1 MFQNS
6 LILGGE
12 VNKLKVIFLTL
23 ILSTCFMISGYADEV
38 TNLIK
43 EALTQYKNG
52 DYVEATNNL
61 EYASQLIRQKKQE
74 KLQLSL
80 PKPLDGWTG
89 EDETS
94 QAVGTAMLIGGTSA
108 KRNYY
113 KDSSII
119 SIGIIAD
126 SPFLQSI
133 MMLFNTPLIATAS
146 GGKLEIIKG
155 QKAIVTYKPIDK
167 QGEIKII
174 VVGRILITLSG
185 TNVSKEDIMA
195 YANEINY
202 KKITTF
208 Y

>member
-1 MFQNS
+1 M
-6 LILGGE
+6 
-12 VNKLKVIFLTL
+12 NKFKVIFLAL
-23 ILSTCFMISGYADEV
+23 ILSTCFTISGYADEV

-43 EALTQYKNG
+43 EALKQYKNG

-61 EYASQLIRQKKQE
+61 EYASQLIRQKKQD

-80 PKPLDGWTG
+80 PKPLDGWIG
-89 EDETS
+89 ENETS
-94 QAVGTAMLIGGTSA
+94 QAEGTAMLIGGTSV

-119 SIGIIAD
+119 TIGIIAD

-133 MMLFNTPLIATAS
+133 MTLFNISLIATAS

-167 QGEIKII
+167 QGEIKVI
-174 VVGRILITLSG
+174 VAGRILITLNG
-185 TNVSKEDIMA
+185 TNVSREDIIA
-195 YANEINY
+195 YANAVDY
-202 KKITTF
+202 KTIAT
-208 Y
+208 YY

>member
-1 MFQNS
+1 M
-6 LILGGE
+6 
-12 VNKLKVIFLTL
+12 NKLKVIFLTL
-23 ILSTCFMISGYADEV
+23 ILSTCFMFSGYADEV

-43 EALTQYKNG
+43 EALKQYKNG
-52 DYVEATNNL
+52 DYVEAANNL

-89 EDETS
+89 EDETP
-94 QAVGTAMLIGGTSA
+94 QAEGVSMLIGGTSV

-119 SIGIIAD
+119 TIGIIAD

-133 MMLFNTPLIATAS
+133 MTLFNIPLIATAS

-155 QKAIVTYKPIDK
+155 QKAIVTYKPVDK
-167 QGEIKII
+167 QGEIKI
-174 VVGRILITLSG
+174 VVAGRILITLNG
-185 TNVSKEDIMA
+185 TNVSKEDIIA
-195 YANEINY
+195 YAKAVDY
-202 KKITTF
+202 KKIAT
-208 Y
+208 YY

>member
-1 MFQNS
+1 M
-6 LILGGE
+6 
-12 VNKLKVIFLTL
+12 NKLKVIFLTL

-43 EALTQYKNG
+43 DALKQYKNG

-61 EYASQLIRQKKQE
+61 DYASQLIRQKKQD
-74 KLQLSL
+74 KLLLSL
-80 PKPLDGWTG
+80 PKPLDGWIG
-89 EDETS
+89 ENETQ
-94 QAVGTAMLIGGTSA
+94 QAEGAAMLIGGTSV

-119 SIGIIAD
+119 TIGIIAD

-133 MMLFNTPLIATAS
+133 MALFNVPLIATAS

-155 QKAIVTYKPIDK
+155 QKAIVTYKPKDK

-174 VVGRILITLSG
+174 LAGRILITLNG

-195 YANEINY
+195 YANTVDY
-202 KKITTF
+202 KKIAT
-208 Y
+208 YY

>member
-1 MFQNS
+1 MYKS
-6 LILGGE
+6 
-12 VNKLKVIFLTL
+12 KVIFLTL
-23 ILSTCFMISGYADEV
+23 ILTTSFFTSGYADEV
-38 TNLIK
+38 TDLIK
-43 EALTQYKNG
+43 KALKQYKNG

-61 EYASQLIRQKKQE
+61 DYASQLIRQKKQDQ
-74 KLQLSL
+74 LQSFL
-80 PKPLDGWTG
+80 PGPLDGWTG

-133 MMLFNTPLIATAS
+133 MMLFSTPLIATAS

-185 TNVSKEDIMA
+185 TNVSKEDIIA
-195 YANEINY
+195 YANKIDY

>member
-1 MFQNS
+1 MYKS
-6 LILGGE
+6 
-12 VNKLKVIFLTL
+12 KVIFLTL
-23 ILSTCFMISGYADEV
+23 ILTTSFIASGYADEV
-38 TNLIK
+38 TDLIK
-43 EALTQYKNG
+43 KALKQYKNG

-61 EYASQLIRQKKQE
+61 NYASQLIRQKKQDQ
-74 KLQLSL
+74 LQSFL
-80 PKPLDGWTG
+80 PSPLDGWTG

-94 QAVGTAMLIGGTSA
+94 QAMGTAMLIGGTSA

-119 SIGIIAD
+119 TIGILAD

-133 MMLFNTPLIATAS
+133 MMLFNTPLIAIAS

-174 VVGRILITLSG
+174 VAGRILITLNG
-185 TNVSKEDIMA
+185 TNVSKEDITA
-195 YANEINY
+195 YANEIDY
-202 KKITTF
+202 KKIATF

>member
-1 MFQNS
+1 
-6 LILGGE
+6 
-12 VNKLKVIFLTL
+12 
-23 ILSTCFMISGYADEV
+23 
-38 TNLIK
+38 
-43 EALTQYKNG
+43 
-52 DYVEATNNL
+52 
-61 EYASQLIRQKKQE
+61 
-74 KLQLSL
+74 
-80 PKPLDGWTG
+80 
-89 EDETS
+89 
-94 QAVGTAMLIGGTSA
+94 MLIGGTSA

-155 QKAIVTYKPIDK
+155 QKAIVTYTSVDQ

-174 VVGRILITLSG
+174 VAGRILITLNG
-185 TNVSKEDIMA
+185 TNVSKEDIIA
-195 YANEINY
+195 YANKIDY